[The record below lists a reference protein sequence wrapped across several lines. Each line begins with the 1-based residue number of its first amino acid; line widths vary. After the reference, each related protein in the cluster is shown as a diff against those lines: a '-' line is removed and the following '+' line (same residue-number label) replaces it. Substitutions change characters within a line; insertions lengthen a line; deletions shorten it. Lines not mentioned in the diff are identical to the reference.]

1 MKFYNKGIAAHLEAI
16 LKLLDDDHLVFE
28 NLQGQGPIDIIT
40 VNKHTGEV
48 TFYDAKS
55 DRTSR
60 HKKRPQ
66 TQIQK
71 KLGVKNI
78 PADAI
83 DKIQVIRNYNDV
95 SALKGLE
102 NNEENVAMNI
112 KLKKLAPASYCDAV
126 KRTKRHKASGCMCD
140 KRPGLLFKNG

>member
-40 VNKHTGEV
+40 VNKQTGKV

-60 HKKRPQ
+60 HKKRQ
-66 TQIQK
+66 QSKIQE

-78 PADAI
+78 Y
-83 DKIQVIRNYNDV
+83 VN
-95 SALKGLE
+95 LH
-102 NNEENVAMNI
+102 
-112 KLKKLAPASYCDAV
+112 
-126 KRTKRHKASGCMCD
+126 KRTFRLEGKLGK
-140 KRPGLLFKNG
+140 L